1 MKFLRTLTFLAVF
14 VLVALPVIA
23 HHPAADIVDEDIYAM
38 IDEMVSDTPHADLVL
53 SDMGG
58 GMTETDITARV
69 GELEDL
75 VDDGLLTY
83 VSLLDGD
90 VTMTIDFTGDRTVS
104 LTIIQVEDP
113 GEMDKSG
120 ISIESTSFGDLKASY
135 R

>member
-120 ISIESTSFGDLKASY
+120 ISIESTSLGDLKASY

>member
-1 MKFLRTLTFLAVF
+1 MKSLRTLTFLAVF

-38 IDEMVSDTPHADLVL
+38 IDEMVSDTPHGDLVL

-58 GMTETDITARV
+58 GMTEIDITARV

-83 VSLLDGD
+83 VSMLDGD
-90 VTMTIDFTGDRTVS
+90 VTLTIDFTGDRSVS
-104 LTIIQVEDP
+104 LTIVQVEDP
-113 GEMDKSG
+113 GETDKSG
-120 ISIESTSFGDLKASY
+120 ISIESTSLGELKASY